1 MKESTKVIVT
11 LYLIFLMAYFTL
23 SITSPIVS
31 KIALTFNITNSKAA
45 TSLSLMYLLFS
56 ISSLLLG
63 TASDFCGRR
72 KVLLTSQGL
81 SILGILLCSI
91 STNYLLFVIGICLL
105 SFGSGSYSVI
115 SRSFANHYFID
126 SKQLFKI
133 YSTFSLLIMLG
144 PMLAN
149 QFISLFSSI
158 NWRCLYALILSLEL
172 LLLALTITNIEE
184 KKEEKN
190 IIKFSFKQII
200 LNIKYCINKKVFL
213 INALLVGLYT
223 SIILGLFALLGPH
236 IFINKFSY
244 SIKEYS
250 LVVFFTGILY
260 IFGNCVS
267 KVIKPRFNILGIKI
281 LFIIIFLFALGS
293 WTEIHTQRSLLLAL
307 SFITFASGVL
317 VPLSTFGG
325 MTVIKKNF
333 GTAAAVYTASF
344 SLLSSLWSFWINH
357 ITNDNKITTLRNLL
371 WVIIISAICLEV
383 ILYLSKFKNKNYLKI
398 HETS

>member
-11 LYLIFLMAYFTL
+11 LYLMFLMAYFTL

-31 KIALTFNITNSKAA
+31 KIALTFDITNSKAA

-56 ISSLLLG
+56 LSSLLLG
-63 TASDFCGRR
+63 TASDFWGRR
-72 KVLLTSQGL
+72 KVLLTSQCL
-81 SILGILLCSI
+81 SILGLLLCSI
-91 STNYLLFVIGICLL
+91 STSYPIFVMGICLL
-105 SFGSGSYSVI
+105 SFGSGSYSVV

-149 QFISLFSSI
+149 QFISFFSII
-158 NWRCLYALILSLEL
+158 NWRCLYVLMLALEL

-184 KKEEKN
+184 KKDEN
-190 IIKFSFKQII
+190 NAVKFSFKQII
-200 LNIKYCINKKVFL
+200 LNINYCINKKIFL
-213 INALLVGLYT
+213 INAILVGLYT

-236 IFINKFSY
+236 IFINQFFY
-244 SIKEYS
+244 TVKEYS

-281 LFIIIFLFALGS
+281 LFIIMFLFALGGL
-293 WTEIHTQRSLLLAL
+293 TEIHTQHSLLLAL

-317 VPLSTFGG
+317 VPISTFGG

-333 GTAAAVYTASF
+333 GTAAAIYTASF
-344 SLLSSLWSFWINH
+344 SLISTLWSYWINQ
-357 ITNDNKITTLRNLL
+357 ITSQNKIISLINLL
-371 WVIIISAICLEV
+371 WVIIISAVCLEV
-383 ILYLSKFKNKNYLKI
+383 ILYLAKLKNKNYLKI
-398 HETS
+398 HGTS